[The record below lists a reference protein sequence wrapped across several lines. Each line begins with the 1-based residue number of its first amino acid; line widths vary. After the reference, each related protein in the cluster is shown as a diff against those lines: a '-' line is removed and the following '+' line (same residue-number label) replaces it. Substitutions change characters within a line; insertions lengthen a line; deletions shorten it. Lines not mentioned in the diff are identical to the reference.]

1 MTLPLR
7 QVYKICLIFFHRD
20 EYVVFFFVFFFA
32 EFEGVL
38 NCMRH
43 CYETILV
50 HYHKN
55 MI

>member
-7 QVYKICLIFFHRD
+7 QVYKICLIFFFFFFLQRD
-20 EYVVFFFVFFFA
+20 EYVVFFG